1 MQVGELV
8 LEDGDTLIL
17 DGIVTAEEISG
28 AGKAKATGNVEA
40 SNLLIDS
47 GVTLDLTEGTLE
59 VSEIITL
66 DGILDL
72 GADGWDSV
80 TFGTRGNIILA
91 EANANLKINGT
102 TIKWYTLDGAKAK
115 YYKADDKIQLK
126 FIEGSG
132 DHRVIPAKAGAA
144 TTEIITRVGEGVT
157 FDANDKKGL
166 KLGSGE
172 LILEDGSI
180 TITSGDW
187 WTDETT
193 FDVENG
199 AIVTNVGAKV
209 KDENNE
215 LWLGGTES
223 EKWKLS
229 GSVQI
234 RFERVDGNGKTTVK
248 STETLNDAQLEIA
261 DWSHFLGHHLVI
273 ENNAKVLISRNNFM
287 ASDGIN
293 GDITVEEEGVLEIGY
308 GVEFKVYKKDQLT
321 VFGGLIVNRH
331 IGIGFDGVG
340 SILMKKGSKLT
351 KLFGDNKAE
360 DHYNENKSINNIIYP
375 LG

>member
-1 MQVGELV
+1 
-8 LEDGDTLIL
+8 
-17 DGIVTAEEISG
+17 
-28 AGKAKATGNVEA
+28 
-40 SNLLIDS
+40 
-47 GVTLDLTEGTLE
+47 
-59 VSEIITL
+59 
-66 DGILDL
+66 
-72 GADGWDSV
+72 
-80 TFGTRGNIILA
+80 
-91 EANANLKINGT
+91 
-102 TIKWYTLDGAKAK
+102 
-115 YYKADDKIQLK
+115 
-126 FIEGSG
+126 
-132 DHRVIPAKAGAA
+132 HRVIPAKAGAA